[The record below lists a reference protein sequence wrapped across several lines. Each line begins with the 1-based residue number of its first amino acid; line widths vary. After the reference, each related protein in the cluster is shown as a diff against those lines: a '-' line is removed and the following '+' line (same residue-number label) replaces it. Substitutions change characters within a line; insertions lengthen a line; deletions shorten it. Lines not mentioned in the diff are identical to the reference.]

1 MVDELEGDIV
11 SFRSKREKKVDR
23 YNVDNN
29 IGNNINNVNN
39 RIQTNNANISNPNL
53 IPDDIISSKQ
63 KIKKTN
69 IEKLEGE
76 NIDKKT
82 EEGSKCEITGE
93 IVPYKKAIISPGL
106 PPGPPPSTD
115 MSVIT
120 KILQEHHTILKQ
132 IAKIEEDLKNF
143 LTGYS
148 ETGTYFELRTF
159 TTKAT
164 PIQPSSPDTISKPI
178 YDSGGS
184 IIDYTIGYN
193 TADININKQGK
204 NAPKLWIVNDG
215 FPSAGVGDNLY
226 VITSSDGTAFS
237 PEFLMVIGET
247 RLVNNVYEV
256 RFRSPKAGNIVR
268 ITEREPI
275 VPYVTTVTNS
285 LTPIGN
291 RENFIARNVTV
302 NMIDSILPSITI
314 PDGFALSVRA
324 NVNNT
329 FGSHIYISRTDATVS
344 ANRNTL
350 YAGDVIVL
358 TISDTNLIHVAGSED
373 GLTVD
378 ILVEQD

>member
-11 SFRSKREKKVDR
+11 SFRSKKEKKVDR
-23 YNVDNN
+23 YNVEDN

-39 RIQTNNANISNPNL
+39 RIQTNNANVSNPNL
-53 IPDDIISSKQ
+53 IPDDIVSSKH

-106 PPGPPPSTD
+106 PPGPPTD

-178 YDSGGS
+178 YDSSGS
-184 IIDYTIGYN
+184 IIDYTTGYN
-193 TADININKQGK
+193 AANININKQGK

-215 FPSAGVGDNLY
+215 FPGAGIGDNLY

-247 RLVNNVYEV
+247 RLVYNVYEV

-275 VPYVTTVTNS
+275 VPYVTTVTNT

-302 NMIDSILPSITI
+302 NMIDSVLPSITI
-314 PDGFALSVRA
+314 PDGFALSIRS

-329 FGSHIYISRTDATVS
+329 FGSHIYISRTDATVTT
-344 ANRNTL
+344 NRNTL